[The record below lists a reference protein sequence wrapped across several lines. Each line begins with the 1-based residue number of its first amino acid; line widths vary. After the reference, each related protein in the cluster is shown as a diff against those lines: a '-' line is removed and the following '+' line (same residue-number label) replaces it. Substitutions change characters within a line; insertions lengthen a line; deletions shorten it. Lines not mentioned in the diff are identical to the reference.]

1 MIKRKHFLAALSAP
15 AWACALA
22 WTAGSAWAQAAPA
35 AAGFPSQPVR
45 LVVPAAPGGG
55 TDLMARILANAITQ
69 NAGWTVV
76 VDNKAGASGIIGADF
91 VAKAKPDGYTLGMG
105 LTATLSINPELF
117 QKLPYDVLRDYTP
130 VVTVSSQ
137 PVVLVVRAD
146 SPFKSV
152 ADLVAA
158 HKTRPLTLATGGQGT
173 VGQLVGEMFGQ
184 TLGARFT
191 PVPYKGTAPAIQD
204 LAAGQTDGMFSTP
217 PAALPLIQGGRLRAL
232 AVTSAKRLPLL
243 PEVPTMVEAGF
254 AGFEASESK
263 VLVAP
268 AGTPPEVVARI
279 NAEVQKALS
288 QPAVI
293 GRIISDGSLPSG
305 GTPQQAQA
313 FVKSELARW
322 TAAVRG
328 SGLSK
333 TN

>member
-1 MIKRKHFLAALSAP
+1 MQRKSFLKTLAVLAAGLVTATVSAQSKSQP
-15 AWACALA
+15 AV
-22 WTAGSAWAQAAPA
+22 T
-35 AAGFPSQPVR
+35 AGFPGQPVR

-69 NAGWTVV
+69 NAGWTMV

-117 QKLPYDVLRDYTP
+117 QKLPYDVLRDYVP
-130 VVTVSSQ
+130 VATVSSQ

-146 SPFKSV
+146 SPLRSV

-158 HKTRPLTLATGGQGT
+158 HKTRPLTLASGGAGT
-173 VGQLVGEMFGQ
+173 VGQLVGEMFGR
-184 TLGARFT
+184 TLGQRFT
-191 PVPYKGTAPAIQD
+191 PVPYKGTAPALQD
-204 LAAGQTDGMFSTP
+204 VVAGQTDGMFSTP
-217 PAALPLIQGGRLRAL
+217 PAALPLIQSGRLRAL

-243 PEVPTMVEAGF
+243 PEVPTMAEEGF
-254 AGFEASESK
+254 RGFEASESK
-263 VLVAP
+263 VVVAP
-268 AGTPPEVVARI
+268 AGTPPAVVARI

-288 QPAVI
+288 QPSTI
-293 GRIISDGSLPSG
+293 GRIIADGSLPAG
-305 GTPQQAQA
+305 GTPQQAQV

-322 TAAVRG
+322 SAAVRD

>member
-1 MIKRKHFLAALSAP
+1 MKRKQFLAAIVASTGVL
-15 AWACALA
+15 ALVS
-22 WTAGSAWAQAAPA
+22 GSTWAQPA
-35 AAGFPSQPVR
+35 SGAFPSQPVR
-45 LVVPAAPGGG
+45 IVVPAAPGGG
-55 TDLMARILANAITQ
+55 TDLMARILTNAMTQ
-69 NAGWTVV
+69 NSGWTLV

-91 VAKAKPDGYTLGMG
+91 VAKSKADGYTLGMG

-130 VVTVSSQ
+130 VAVVSSQ

-152 ADLVAA
+152 ADLAAA
-158 HKTRPLTLATGGQGT
+158 HKARPLTLATGGQGT
-173 VGQLVGEMFGQ
+173 VGQLVGEMFGH

-217 PAALPLIQGGRLRAL
+217 PAALPLIQAGRLRAL
-232 AVTSAKRLPLL
+232 VVTSAKRLPLL
-243 PEVPTMVEAGF
+243 PEVPTMMEAGF
-254 AGFEASESK
+254 RGFEASESK

-268 AGTPPEVVARI
+268 AGTPPAVVARI

-288 QPAVI
+288 QPSVI
-293 GRIISDGSLPSG
+293 GRIIADGSLPAG

-313 FVKSELARW
+313 FVKSELVRW
-322 TAAVRG
+322 SAAVRD